1 MKSRSDIKDVAAA
14 NNARE
19 SCNSSML
26 KTRTDPKEGYMVVAE
41 QGAEVDLS
49 TQNSVTL
56 SNARYNP
63 DLVVTRILNVR
74 QFNSAK

>member
-1 MKSRSDIKDVAAA
+1 
-14 NNARE
+14 
-19 SCNSSML
+19 ML